1 MGNTAVVTGGQG
13 KNLEG
18 QSVQTAVSGGLEAIP

>member
-1 MGNTAVVTGGQG
+1 MHVRTAPTRATTG

-18 QSVQTAVSGGLEAIP
+18 QSVNNVNIFERQ